1 MYSFVS
7 GFLQFNILVLRFIQ
21 VAVWVMSSFI
31 LIAEQYSIIWM
42 YHNIHFLVEGYRVVS
57 SC

>member
-31 LIAEQYSIIWM
+31 LIAE
-42 YHNIHFLVEGYRVVS
+42 
-57 SC
+57 